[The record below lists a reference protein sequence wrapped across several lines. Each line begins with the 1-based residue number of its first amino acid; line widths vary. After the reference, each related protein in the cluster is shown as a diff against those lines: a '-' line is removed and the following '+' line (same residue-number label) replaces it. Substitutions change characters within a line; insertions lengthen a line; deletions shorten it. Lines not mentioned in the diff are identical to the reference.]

1 MKRTHGLTRAVLPA
15 NPNDKKP
22 KVLST
27 QEVEEKVARHMR
39 TVKEKA
45 EEEAK
50 RINLPGYLN
59 PAMVNVHQFKQV
71 QDKRKLLW
79 SKTKDKKESATQ
91 WAGAFDD
98 QGNDEK
104 FKRFMGIQ
112 GVEVNADD
120 SQVSNSKRVLD
131 DLEKEY
137 EKSRAFQMSRGA
149 GGLTGIGLGFGSMPS
164 QP

>member
-15 NPNDKKP
+15 NPNGTLIDIIVLRAVLNSKRVIYVFTHKNVFWFSRFYFILDKKP

-79 SKTKDKKESATQ
+79 SKTKDKVAP
-91 WAGAFDD
+91 
-98 QGNDEK
+98 
-104 FKRFMGIQ
+104 
-112 GVEVNADD
+112 
-120 SQVSNSKRVLD
+120 L
-131 DLEKEY
+131 LC
-137 EKSRAFQMSRGA
+137 
-149 GGLTGIGLGFGSMPS
+149 
-164 QP
+164 